1 MYHRGTPSFRE
12 VMGKIDSMVGT
23 GQGFPGEAGVYF
35 ARNKVT
41 VAECPKVS
49 KKE

>member
-1 MYHRGTPSFRE
+1 
-12 VMGKIDSMVGT
+12 MGKIDSMVGT